1 MYCTNIGFFAYSNVQ
16 IYQSAEFT
24 PIFETIQLKLIHS
37 TIEKIIE
44 IAEVTKVGLDVFGNV
59 EKLKLWLDTP
69 SYALGKLKPIKLLKD
84 SYGIFV

>member
-1 MYCTNIGFFAYSNVQ
+1 
-16 IYQSAEFT
+16 
-24 PIFETIQLKLIHS
+24 
-37 TIEKIIE
+37 
-44 IAEVTKVGLDVFGNV
+44 VGLDVFGNV